1 MIIIYLYKNNAK
13 EAQETTTNSKC
24 KKKKKPKLYTTP
36 NSLRLRNNDMQSS
49 WGRPE
54 YCIERPTE
62 NTENGDLGSVLYL
75 GRTK

>member
-24 KKKKKPKLYTTP
+24 KKNKKLYTTP

-54 YCIERPTE
+54 CCIERPTE

-75 GRTK
+75 LRTK